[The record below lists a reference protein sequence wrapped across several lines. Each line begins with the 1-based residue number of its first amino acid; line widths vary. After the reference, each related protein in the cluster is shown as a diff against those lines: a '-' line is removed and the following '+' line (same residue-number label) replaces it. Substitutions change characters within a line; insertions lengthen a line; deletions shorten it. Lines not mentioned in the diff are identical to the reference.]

1 MDILQFIHFSVDGY
15 LDFVV
20 FMLYFLL
27 EKYLGEK
34 LLSLGVYI

>member
-1 MDILQFIHFSVDGY
+1 MDILQFIHFPVDEY